1 MKRIFFSLQALVILL
16 GAAGCHDSLLN
27 MQPESI
33 LTNDQFYQT
42 SSDMN
47 RAVIGVYSA
56 LQARRMTDYIVM
68 EIPSDNIYA
77 AANSPVLGSP
87 DIDGLTVSP
96 DNPQLDNFWLACYK
110 GIFRA
115 NEVLKYIDKPVD
127 YTGTAKDQYIGEA
140 KFLRA
145 QFYFDLVRTFGGVPV
160 VTTALTM
167 EEARGVGRGTAA
179 QVYELIVADLKDAIA
194 KLPMPSA
201 MQKGRTSKGAAT
213 ALLGKVYIYLKD
225 YPNAKDMLDKAVSDF
240 GYDLVPEFATLWNS
254 TTAED
259 NSEIVFTMK
268 YVESLNSQNY
278 SSAFIPNGGV
288 AGLVDR
294 GTEKILPSWSLNK
307 LYVAGD
313 KRKANTITDMLVSPT
328 APGSPSFYPYGV
340 KFAAKH
346 LLDNSGQDIPMM
358 RFADVLLL
366 HAEALY
372 NANDKA
378 GALLALNRVR
388 QRAFGDASHNYTAAD
403 IAAPEDFL
411 NKLLLE
417 RQLELAFE
425 GDRWFD
431 LARTGKFMTV
441 MTKEERLYVPANN
454 AAQTVTLAPKDY
466 MKVFPIPQ
474 PQLDQYAPGVMEQ
487 NEGYKK

>member
-33 LTNDQFYQT
+33 LTNDQFFQT

-47 RAVIGVYSA
+47 RAVIGIYNA
-56 LQARRMTDYIVM
+56 LQTRRMTDYIVM
-68 EIPSDNIYA
+68 EAPSDNIYMA
-77 AANSPVLGSP
+77 GITPVLGAP

-96 DNPQLDNFWLACYK
+96 DNPQLDIFWLANYK

-115 NEVLKYIDKPVD
+115 NQVLKFIDRPVD
-127 YTGTAKDQYIGEA
+127 YAGTAKDQYIGEA

-160 VTTALTM
+160 VTTALSI
-167 EEARGVGRGTAA
+167 EEARGQRRNSVDE
-179 QVYELIVADLKDAIA
+179 VYALIIDDLKDAVA
-194 KLPMPSA
+194 KLPAPGA

-213 ALLGKVYIYLKD
+213 ALLGKVYLYRKD
-225 YPNAKDMLDKAVSDF
+225 YPNAKDMLGKAVTDF
-240 GYDLVPEFATLWNS
+240 GYDLTPEFSTLWNS
-254 TTAED
+254 ATED
-259 NSEIVFTMK
+259 NSEIVFAMK
-268 YVESLNSQNY
+268 YVESLNSQTY

-288 AGLVDR
+288 FGLVDR

-307 LYVAGD
+307 LFVAGD
-313 KRKANTITDMLVSPT
+313 KRKANTINDTLITPT
-328 APGSPSFYPYGV
+328 TPGTKTFYPYGV

-366 HAEALY
+366 QAEALY
-372 NANDKA
+372 NSNDKA
-378 GALLALNRVR
+378 GALIALNRVR

-403 IAAPEDFL
+403 IAAPNDFL
-411 NKLLLE
+411 DKLLLE

-425 GDRWFD
+425 GERWFD
-431 LARTGKFMTV
+431 LVRTGKFLTV

-454 AAQTVTLAPKDY
+454 AAQTVTLAPQDY
-466 MKVFPIPQ
+466 MAVFPIPQ
-474 PQLDQYAPGVMEQ
+474 PQIDQYAAGVLEQ
-487 NEGYKK
+487 NDGYNK